1 VYLGEGQLVARQQID
16 PKNSYLARLRNDAE
30 QYRTGAESRQQHGVS
45 GWHKEITA

>member
-30 QYRTGAESRQQHGVS
+30 QYRTGAEQAAAWCERL
-45 GWHKEITA
+45 A